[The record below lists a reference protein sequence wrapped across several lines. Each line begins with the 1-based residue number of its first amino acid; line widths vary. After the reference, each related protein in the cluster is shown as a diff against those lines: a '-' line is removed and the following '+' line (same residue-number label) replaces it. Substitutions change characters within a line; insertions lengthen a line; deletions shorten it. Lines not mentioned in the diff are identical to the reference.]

1 MRVNQKP
8 GFSQVSHFQYFTGAS
23 FSFFEKQSIR
33 LGGKKRGGKGRMS
46 LTAKVGIFGSI
57 EYVAGESDW
66 NGCLRYFR
74 GQMRVQKP
82 EL

>member
-1 MRVNQKP
+1 
-8 GFSQVSHFQYFTGAS
+8 
-23 FSFFEKQSIR
+23 
-33 LGGKKRGGKGRMS
+33 MS